1 LCLNFVNF
9 RFTLFTPPLGD
20 FHRVRRSSLLRPRLN
35 PGVAKTVV
43 SLSLVVGTAVGTG

>member
-20 FHRVRRSSLLRPRLN
+20 FQI
-35 PGVAKTVV
+35 AT
-43 SLSLVVGTAVGTG
+43 LVHWDATTWK